1 MMRSMYSGVSG
12 LRIHQTR
19 MDVIGNNIAN
29 VNTTG
34 FKSGRVT
41 FNEIFSQTLQ
51 GASGASESIGG
62 RNPMQVGLGANIS
75 SIDTLMTEGAAQRT
89 DNPLDMKIQGD
100 GFFILK
106 SAGGFKFSRAGAF
119 RLDEVGNLVNPEG
132 LNVMGWQPDAQGNI
146 VKEKVSKIQILKPEN
161 VYSEPTRTGKA
172 NFAGN
177 INKNDDNLKTGNG
190 GIVVSFSIY
199 DSQGYKYTVDARIN
213 KHLTTLGTPPTSTPV
228 PDQYDIT
235 IASIKDDKGNSITCD
250 QPDPKTIK
258 FDTDGKLDTTGLT
271 SISIKNIDTTS
282 DLVSADFAEIE
293 IDLKGLT
300 QFGGKTTVEGVAG
313 DTDGLDAGNPA
324 GAIAGFDIGP
334 DGKILG
340 KYTNDQTKLLGQIAV
355 AKFQNPAGL
364 QKAGNNL
371 FEVTNNSGEFDGIGV
386 DPTADGGSLNGGVLE
401 MSNVDLSREFTD
413 MITTQRGFQANS
425 RIITASDEMLQEL
438 VNLKR

>member
-51 GASGASESIGG
+51 GASGASDSIGG

-89 DNPLDMKIQGD
+89 DNPLDMKIEGD
-100 GFFILK
+100 GFFILN

-146 VKEKVSKIQILKPEN
+146 VKEKVSKIQILKPDN
-161 VYSEPTRTGKA
+161 VYSQPTMTSKA
-172 NFAGN
+172 HFAGN
-177 INKNDDNLKTGNG
+177 IDKNDNNLSKD
-190 GIVVSFSIY
+190 GISISFNIF
-199 DSQGYKYTVDARIN
+199 DSMGYKYTVDAKI
-213 KHLTTLGTPPTSTPV
+213 KPV
-228 PDQYDIT
+228 TKAQPSDPDQYQVVIDKDT
-235 IASIKDDKGNSITCD
+235 GIKDEKGNFITCD
-250 QPDPKTIK
+250 AIATPNDIIQ
-258 FDTDGKLDTTGLT
+258 FDSNGNLDAAIT
-271 SISIKNIDTTS
+271 KNIIIS
-282 DLVSADFAEIE
+282 GIGSKIPADFVPIE
-293 IDLKGLT
+293 IDLTGLT
-300 QFGGKTTVEGVAG
+300 QFGGKTTAEGVAG
-313 DTDGLDAGNPA
+313 DTDGLDSGNPA
-324 GAIAGFDIGP
+324 GVISGFDIGP

-340 KYTNDQTKLLGQIAV
+340 KYTNSQTKLLGQVAV

-371 FEVTNNSGEFDGIGV
+371 FEVTNNSGEFDGIGA

-425 RIITASDEMLQEL
+425 RIITTSDEMLQEL

>member
-161 VYSEPTRTGKA
+161 VFSKPTKTGKA
-172 NFAGN
+172 HLSGN
-177 INKNDDNLKTGNG
+177 INKNDDNLTTPVSGPTG
-190 GIVVSFSIY
+190 IATTFSIY

-213 KHLTTLGTPPTSTPV
+213 STV
-228 PDQYDIT
+228 NTDEYT
-235 IASIKDDKGNSITCD
+235 IRIDSIKDDKGNKISYSNPAALPI
-250 QPDPKTIK
+250 IS
-258 FDTDGKLDTTGLT
+258 FDSDGKLDITGTSSITLT
-271 SISIKNIDTTS
+271 GITNSNSG
-282 DLVSADFAEIE
+282 ADFAEIE

-313 DTDGLDAGNPA
+313 DTDGLEAGNPA
-324 GAIAGFDIGP
+324 GVIAGFDIGP

-340 KYTNDQTKLLGQIAV
+340 KYTNDQTKLLGQIAL

-364 QKAGNNL
+364 QKSGNNL

>member
-1 MMRSMYSGVSG
+1 MRSMYSGVSG

-51 GASGASESIGG
+51 GASGASDSIGG

-146 VKEKVSKIQILKPEN
+146 VKEKVSKLQILKPEN
-161 VYSEPTRTGKA
+161 VFSKPIKTGKA

-177 INKNDDNLKTGNG
+177 INKNDDNLKSSSD
-190 GIVVSFSIY
+190 GIVVSFSIF
-199 DSQGYKYTVDARIN
+199 DSQGYKYTVDARI
-213 KHLTTLGTPPTSTPV
+213 KKKLTDPSNPSSTPI
-228 PDQYDIT
+228 PDEYDIT
-235 IASIKDDKGNSITCD
+235 IDSIKNDKGDDIGCDTPSPNSI
-250 QPDPKTIK
+250 K
-258 FDTDGKLDTTGLT
+258 FKTDGKLDETTLKT
-271 SISIKNIDTTS
+271 ITLKNIDKNN
-282 DLVSADFAEIE
+282 LVSADFAEIE
-293 IDLKGLT
+293 IDLTGLT